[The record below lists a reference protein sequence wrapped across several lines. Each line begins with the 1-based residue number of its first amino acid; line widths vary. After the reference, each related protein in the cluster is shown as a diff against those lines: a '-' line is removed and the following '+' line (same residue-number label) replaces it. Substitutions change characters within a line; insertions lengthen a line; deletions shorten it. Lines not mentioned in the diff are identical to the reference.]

1 MKSHCTLT
9 NVDQIKTRNLSR
21 DRINVK
27 YRVSNS
33 VFNSKLKK
41 KKKKNTSDGSI
52 KDSRDI
58 NG

>member
-41 KKKKNTSDGSI
+41 KKKKKKKKKILRMD
-52 KDSRDI
+52 R
-58 NG
+58 

>member
-41 KKKKNTSDGSI
+41 KKKKYFGWIDKRFKGY
-52 KDSRDI
+52 
-58 NG
+58 

>member
-41 KKKKNTSDGSI
+41 KKKKKYFGWIDKRFKGY
-52 KDSRDI
+52 
-58 NG
+58 